1 MKLSICIPTYN
12 RPNQLPNCLHSIYLA
27 KQKTGLDF
35 EVCVSDN
42 GSNYDV
48 KNIVDSYNEKLD
60 IKLHIFQKNNG
71 YHPNLLK
78 AISISRGEYV
88 WAIGDDDLLTLD
100 SLVTLEKLLE
110 KNNDVD
116 FFYLNSYLLDYKF
129 LDNFEKPFNTINL
142 PKNMDKLSKKKG
154 EFRCHFWD
162 LIDYNVS
169 FDFLLGNFLN
179 IFRRNMWCE
188 NIKHLD
194 KELLK
199 DTRVWSNFHNTCGH
213 IIIYAN
219 AFKNSKAYF
228 TSQAFTVN
236 SHGVREWATMYPFI
250 EIVRMPEMLDYYRS
264 RGLSLKKYLINKN
277 FALRNFSNYFLKI
290 LITGKT
296 GGLTYIN
303 FYKHFFI
310 NLIFPNVYLSIF
322 YYFFRKFK
330 KLFNIEKKQKN

>member
-27 KQKTGLDF
+27 KKKTNLDF

-42 GSNYDV
+42 GSNYDI
-48 KNIVDSYNEKLD
+48 KKIVDAYKQKLN
-60 IKLHIFQKNNG
+60 IRLHIQEKNQG
-71 YHPNLLK
+71 YQPNLQK
-78 AISISRGEYV
+78 AISISKGEFV

-100 SLVTLEKLLE
+100 SLEFVEKLLFE
-110 KNNDVD
+110 HNNVD
-116 FFYLNSYLLDYKF
+116 FFYLNSYHLDYKY
-129 LDNFEKPFNTINL
+129 LDNFEKPFDTKNL
-142 PKNMDKLSKKKG
+142 PVDMPKLSKKKG

-162 LIDYNVS
+162 LVDYKIS

-179 IFRRNMWCE
+179 MFRRKMWIE
-188 NIKHLD
+188 NTKYVD

-219 AFKNSKAYF
+219 AFKNSNAYF
-228 TSQAFTVN
+228 TSKALTVN
-236 SHGVREWATMYPFI
+236 SYGVREWAALYPMI
-250 EIVRMPEMLDYYRS
+250 EIIRIPEMIDYYRS
-264 RGLSLKKYLINKN
+264 RGLSYKKYLINKN

-290 LITGKT
+290 LLSGKN
-296 GGLTYIN
+296 GGLHYIN
-303 FYKHFFI
+303 FYKHFLR

-322 YYFFRKFK
+322 VFLSRKIK
-330 KLFNIEKKQKN
+330 KLFKIEK